1 MYGRVPPDVFFGMV
15 CYALKDVV
23 RHDAG
28 KEHAGA
34 EWIETMRLLTD
45 LCLEIVCKLYCYDD

>member
-15 CYALKDVV
+15 CYALINVI

-28 KEHAGA
+28 KEHRDG
-34 EWIETMRLLTD
+34 
-45 LCLEIVCKLYCYDD
+45 